1 MVTILTR
8 KQIKLLIVV
17 CLVLVLGIVGF
28 LSALPQS
35 QPTNLECFDNTLGV
49 VCWELIGTT
58 DRVHRGSP
66 IDAIVNK
73 NIVTMVRDNIPEIPD
88 NAEVTLLV
96 GNVLFTKDISIKA
109 IWKKTVEDI
118 AGD

>member
-66 IDAIVNK
+66 IDANSARVWCVELNSKYPSIRHWVEY
-73 NIVTMVRDNIPEIPD
+73 RDLPEGD
-88 NAEVTLLV
+88 NH
-96 GNVLFTKDISIKA
+96 G
-109 IWKKTVEDI
+109 KK
-118 AGD
+118 